1 MQLAPGTKRNTP
13 PLQGKR
19 PWIKTN
25 FSTNDVA
32 TLVALGCIVGYLV
45 IAKPPLLLGAF
56 FGALIA
62 LNFNVIQRGL
72 MAVGCYIS
80 VKAWHIAVMVFG
92 STVLLDSLGSP
103 AHAQFFNSL
112 EEAIA
117 SVITEAD
124 TGIDEGIITTIFVF
138 FRVLIVL
145 AFLVGVVVVF
155 TQATRGNDWQP
166 IANLLAIGVAFVI
179 GVEVI
184 TVLILGDAGG
194 GGG

>member
-1 MQLAPGTKRNTP
+1 MQLAPSTKRNTP

-19 PWIKTN
+19 PWIKAN
-25 FSTNDVA
+25 LSTNDVA
-32 TLVALGCIVGYLV
+32 TLVALGCIIGYLV

-72 MAVGCYIS
+72 MAAGCHIPA
-80 VKAWHIAVMVFG
+80 KLWHLAALVFG

-103 AHAQFFNSL
+103 AQAQFFNTL
-112 EEAIA
+112 EQAV
-117 SVITEAD
+117 SDVITDAN
-124 TGIDEGIITTIFVF
+124 TGIDENIITTIFVF
-138 FRVLIVL
+138 FRILIVL

-155 TQATRGNDWQP
+155 TNAMRGNDWQP
-166 IANLLAIGVAFVI
+166 IAQLLAIGVAFVI

>member
-1 MQLAPGTKRNTP
+1 MQLAPRTQRPKPFIQRS
-13 PLQGKR
+13 L
-19 PWIKTN
+19 PWIKAPL
-25 FSTNDVA
+25 SLNDIA
-32 TLVALGCIVGYLV
+32 TLVAVGCIASYLM
-45 IAKPPLLLGAF
+45 IARPPILLAAC

-62 LNFNVIQRGL
+62 LNFNVVQRGL
-72 MAVGCYIS
+72 MAAGCYFSIRF
-80 VKAWHIAVMVFG
+80 WHLAALVCG
-92 STVLLDSLGSP
+92 STVFLDSLNSP
-103 AHAQFFNSL
+103 AQAQFFNTL

-117 SVITEAD
+117 DVITEAD

-166 IANLLAIGVAFVI
+166 IANLLAIGIAFVI

-184 TVLILGDAGG
+184 TVLILGDAGAG
-194 GGG
+194 GG

>member
-1 MQLAPGTKRNTP
+1 M
-13 PLQGKR
+13 
-19 PWIKTN
+19 
-25 FSTNDVA
+25 A
-32 TLVALGCIVGYLV
+32 TLVALSCIASYLV
-45 IAKPPLLLGAF
+45 IAKPPVLLVAF
-56 FGALIA
+56 FGALMA

-72 MAVGCYIS
+72 MTAGCYIS
-80 VKAWHIAVMVFG
+80 VKAWHLAAMVFG
-92 STVLLDSLGSP
+92 STVLLDSLSSP
-103 AHAQFFNSL
+103 AQAQFFNSL

-184 TVLILGDAGG
+184 TVLILGDTGG
-194 GGG
+194 G

>member
-1 MQLAPGTKRNTP
+1 MQLAHRQKQNTP
-13 PLQGKR
+13 LISGKR
-19 PWIKTN
+19 AWIKAN
-25 FSTNDVA
+25 LSLNDVA
-32 TLVALGCIVGYLV
+32 TLVALGCIASYL
-45 IAKPPLLLGAF
+45 IISKPPVLLAACL
-56 FGALIA
+56 GALIA
-62 LNFNVIQRGL
+62 LNFNVVQRGL
-72 MAVGCYIS
+72 MAAGCYIS
-80 VKAWHIAVMVFG
+80 VKLWHLAAIVFG

-103 AHAQFFNSL
+103 AYAQFFNTL

-117 SVITEAD
+117 DVITEAD

-166 IANLLAIGVAFVI
+166 IANLLAIGIAFVI

-194 GGG
+194 GG